1 MHHNSSMLIKVSTL
15 SICLQIIFCS
25 TNFFTK
31 AVKSKFKKK
40 KTKKNNRVVSIS
52 LFVKV

>member
-31 AVKSKFKKK
+31 AVKSKLKKNKQKKK
-40 KTKKNNRVVSIS
+40 QPCSFHI
-52 LFVKV
+52 FVC

>member
-31 AVKSKFKKK
+31 AVKSKFKKQN
-40 KTKKNNRVVSIS
+40 KKNNRVVSIS